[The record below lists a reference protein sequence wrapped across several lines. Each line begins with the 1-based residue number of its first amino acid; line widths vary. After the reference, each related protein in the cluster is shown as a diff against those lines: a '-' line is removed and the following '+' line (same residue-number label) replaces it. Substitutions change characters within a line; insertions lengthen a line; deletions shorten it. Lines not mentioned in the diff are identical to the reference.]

1 MITRTDWWYPS
12 LVNKTLKSLKRAV
25 DAGSKAASEPVEER
39 HKYRAAGKPV
49 LCSHCGGSIFE
60 SGPIFEVFLGRAIQ
74 CVRCSHLEIFGK
86 DTLVEVALSAS
97 DRKVQS

>member
-1 MITRTDWWYPS
+1 M
-12 LVNKTLKSLKRAV
+12 NKTLKSLKRAV
-25 DAGSKAASEPVEER
+25 DAGLKAASEPVEER

-60 SGPIFEVFLGRAIQ
+60 SGPTVAPMLLGKAIQ

-86 DTLVEVALSAS
+86 DMLVEVALSAS